1 MAWTWCVEDV
11 LERQMV
17 SLLEAV
23 KALGILGFW
32 YDRPQPDAPAQSAHF
47 VRGLQSYFSRYVP

>member
-1 MAWTWCVEDV
+1 
-11 LERQMV
+11 MV